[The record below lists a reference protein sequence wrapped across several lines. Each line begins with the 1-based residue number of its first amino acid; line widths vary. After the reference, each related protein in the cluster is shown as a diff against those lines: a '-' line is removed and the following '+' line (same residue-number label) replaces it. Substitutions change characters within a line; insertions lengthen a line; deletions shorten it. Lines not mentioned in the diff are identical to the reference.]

1 MRYAESIKKRRPPG
15 SSHRPGP
22 WRIALIANLKDEVEW
37 GPGAPPDA
45 GAEFDRHSTVEAI
58 ARALE
63 ADKHWVH
70 VCAGDSTLPDV
81 LLSLRP
87 HICFNIAEG
96 ITGDG
101 REAQVPALCEL
112 LGIPY
117 TASRV
122 VANALSLDKPR
133 TKHIWRD
140 SGLPTAAFQEF
151 WTLDQPLDP
160 SLKFPCFVKPAREG
174 TGMGVGAAAVVHDEA
189 QLRERV
195 GWLLSAYNQPALVE
209 ELLPG
214 REFTVGFI
222 GNRGQSGRRMRP
234 WLYDVQGYHV
244 FPVLEIDS
252 QISAT
257 PGVYGHDAKSY
268 DIGVTGAPEYLCPAR
283 IPDGLRKQ
291 LVHLALRSA
300 EAIGACDVSR
310 VDFRMDADGQPN
322 LLEINTLPGLNAE
335 ISDLCIMAA
344 AEGMIYD
351 DLISE
356 ILYLAAERY
365 GLPFQPR
372 PLPEA
377 LPARTRQRARQLARA
392 WGAQGA

>member
-1 MRYAESIKKRRPPG
+1 
-15 SSHRPGP
+15 
-22 WRIALIANLKDEVEW
+22 
-37 GPGAPPDA
+37 
-45 GAEFDRHSTVEAI
+45 
-58 ARALE
+58 
-63 ADKHWVH
+63 
-70 VCAGDSTLPDV
+70 
-81 LLSLRP
+81 
-87 HICFNIAEG
+87 
-96 ITGDG
+96 
-101 REAQVPALCEL
+101 
-112 LGIPY
+112 
-117 TASRV
+117 
-122 VANALSLDKPR
+122 
-133 TKHIWRD
+133 
-140 SGLPTAAFQEF
+140 LPTAAFQEF

-234 WLYDVQGYHV
+234 WLYDAQGYHV